1 MRTALLFSLL
11 LVGLLGSHAQAQTV
25 PIEESQKAVLA
36 FELRLDML
44 RDSELGK
51 SLNLKDQIGEWAE
64 QQGNGGPDPT
74 TISRIFG
81 VASAPESM
89 EAAQGFAT
97 GQVPIEFS
105 VKIDFV
111 DAASADAF
119 VADAKEKGAEAVE
132 KNGKTYYRPTNE
144 GSPEGVVMHLATS
157 TTVEM
162 GTDAYVFNGD
172 LGQILS
178 SGLGEAWKKVPDDAI
193 RMAMDLEGAK
203 DFVAEAVAMG
213 QENAEGMTA
222 AYLGLVD
229 NAKNIRFGHDLSS
242 KNILTLQATC
252 TSESDAEELRGG
264 LDSMLGMAQ
273 MGGGMMVGQLNQM
286 DPAAGAA
293 LKELLDSLK
302 ATSDGAEVGVVVP
315 KPAGFDDAVKSAAEK
330 FGLGN

>member
-11 LVGLLGSHAQAQTV
+11 LVGLLSAPVQAQSI
-25 PIEESQKAVLA
+25 PIEENQKAVLA
-36 FELRLDML
+36 FEFRLDKL
-44 RDSELGK
+44 RDSELGTA
-51 SLNLKDQIGEWAE
+51 LNVKDKISDWAA
-64 QQGNGGPDPT
+64 QQDEEGPDPT
-74 TISRIFG
+74 TITRIFG
-81 VASAPESM
+81 VASSPENM
-89 EAAQGFAT
+89 DQAQTFAT

-105 VKIDFV
+105 VKIEFIDAESASNFV
-111 DAASADAF
+111 EMT
-119 VADAKEKGAEAVE
+119 KEKGAEEVE
-132 KNGKTYYRPTNE
+132 KNGKTYYRPTDE
-144 GSPEGVVMHLATS
+144 SAPDGVVMHLATS

-178 SGLGEAWKKVPDDAI
+178 TGLDDAWKKVPDDAI
-193 RMAMDLEGAK
+193 RLAIDLEGAK

-213 QENAEGMTA
+213 QENAEGMVA

-229 NAKNIRFGHDLSS
+229 NAKNIRFSLDLSS
-242 KNILTLQATC
+242 KSILTLQGTC

-273 MGGGMMVGQLNQM
+273 MSGGMMVGQLSQM
-286 DPAAGAA
+286 DEAAGAA

-302 ATSDGAEVGVVVP
+302 ATSDGAEVGIVIP